1 MKGCKLNMATNF
13 TYVKK
18 GYNPIEVDNYIET
31 LENVIKSYKEKDAS
45 IKNAIIN
52 AQIAA
57 DNIVGEAQKSADDL
71 SLQAMNKVEAIR
83 SSIEKQRSLVKAF
96 QDEYNTVVQKYVH
109 DFNAKDIIPVY
120 GSINE
125 LEDYLASLT
134 IARGKLEKSLEENK
148 PRAYNITDPSDH
160 SSKSGGAG
168 GSGGP
173 GGSSSSSSPEPKP
186 AIEKRASAPS
196 GNSARE
202 DLAELLK

>member
-1 MKGCKLNMATNF
+1 MTKGCKLNMATSF

-57 DNIVGEAQKSADDL
+57 DHIVEEAKIRSDDL
-71 SLQAMNKVEAIR
+71 SLQAMQKVEAIR
-83 SSIEKQRSLVKAF
+83 SSIEKQRSFVKTF
-96 QDEYNTVVQKYVH
+96 QEEYNILVQKYVH
-109 DFNAKDIIPVY
+109 DFNAKDILPVY

-134 IARGKLEKSLEENK
+134 IAKDSPDKKVLSESKSQS
-148 PRAYNITDPSDH
+148 YNITDPSNSASGRSR
-160 SSKSGGAG
+160 SSN
-168 GSGGP
+168 
-173 GGSSSSSSPEPKP
+173 PEPKP
-186 AIEKRASAPS
+186 AIDKKSSTADK
-196 GNSARE
+196 NSDKNSDKE
-202 DLAELLK
+202 DLEELLK